1 MKFGFIG
8 CGNMASAVINGALK
22 KGIVTRE
29 EIIASVKTESSAQ
42 KVQDTLG
49 ITCTTDNLAVAS
61 QADYLFL
68 AVKPQFCKEV
78 ADQIRDSLK
87 KEQVLVSIKVGDLA

>member
-42 KVQDTLG
+42 KVQDTLV
-49 ITCTTDNLAVAS
+49 ITCTIDNRL
-61 QADYLFL
+61 
-68 AVKPQFCKEV
+68 
-78 ADQIRDSLK
+78 
-87 KEQVLVSIKVGDLA
+87 